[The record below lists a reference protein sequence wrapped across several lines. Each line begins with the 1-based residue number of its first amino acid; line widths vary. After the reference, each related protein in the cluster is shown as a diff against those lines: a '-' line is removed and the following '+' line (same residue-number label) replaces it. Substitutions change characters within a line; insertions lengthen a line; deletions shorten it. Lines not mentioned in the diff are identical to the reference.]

1 VIVFE
6 PSGELLLLNYESDF
20 GPHDWVARKFK
31 DGEAISLRSC
41 FEFRVGDQLELAMEN
56 EVEGDALEFD
66 REDRDEPRA
75 YTFVLGKLNGEYYR
89 LKSRVLGTKNTFYLH
104 RDLDFSP
111 KFFIA
116 PRKISILRKIDR
128 QVSEDVYI
136 GGTLQGAIPEGAYRQ
151 LLKVFP
157 SSTELDRY
165 AAARV
170 EVCIREYLGVVGDA
184 ERAYHQHMN
193 KKIIPRGSSLLPM
206 FAAAEA
212 AKYKTL
218 LEKLQSML
226 SSEESYTEAQWQA
239 EILSIIQLLYPK
251 YIRAFESVK
260 IRDTVN
266 KTKRFLD
273 LMLVDASGHIDLIE
287 IKKPF
292 DQCIL
297 SRREYRGNF
306 FPAKELSGA
315 VMQLEKY
322 IYYLTK
328 WGNAGE
334 RELSEF
340 YRDKLPNGLSLK
352 IVNPKGFIILGREVG
367 MTMRQ
372 RADFEI
378 VKRKYQSVIDIIS
391 YDDLLDRI
399 QSLLENFSGYGPS
412 QHLNT
417 LTPRNNS

>member
-1 VIVFE
+1 
-6 PSGELLLLNYESDF
+6 
-20 GPHDWVARKFK
+20 
-31 DGEAISLRSC
+31 
-41 FEFRVGDQLELAMEN
+41 
-56 EVEGDALEFD
+56 
-66 REDRDEPRA
+66 
-75 YTFVLGKLNGEYYR
+75 
-89 LKSRVLGTKNTFYLH
+89 
-104 RDLDFSP
+104 
-111 KFFIA
+111 
-116 PRKISILRKIDR
+116 
-128 QVSEDVYI
+128 
-136 GGTLQGAIPEGAYRQ
+136 
-151 LLKVFP
+151 
-157 SSTELDRY
+157 
-165 AAARV
+165 
-170 EVCIREYLGVVGDA
+170 
-184 ERAYHQHMN
+184 
-193 KKIIPRGSSLLPM
+193 
-206 FAAAEA
+206 
-212 AKYKTL
+212 
-218 LEKLQSML
+218 
-226 SSEESYTEAQWQA
+226 
-239 EILSIIQLLYPK
+239 
-251 YIRAFESVK
+251 VK